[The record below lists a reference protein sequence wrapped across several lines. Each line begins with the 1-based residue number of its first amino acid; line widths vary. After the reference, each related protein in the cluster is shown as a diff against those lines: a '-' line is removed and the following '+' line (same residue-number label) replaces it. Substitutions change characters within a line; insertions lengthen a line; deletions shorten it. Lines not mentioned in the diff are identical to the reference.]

1 MVNEDLLEQHIRL
14 TFKEF
19 SSLEKLYDIFVHKYL
34 TLCFRQSW
42 EFMNR
47 DPLLYEIR

>member
-1 MVNEDLLEQHIRL
+1 MGDVYYYRTIKDMVNEDLLEQHIRL

-34 TLCFRQSW
+34 TLCFRQS
-42 EFMNR
+42 
-47 DPLLYEIR
+47 